1 MFVSNHLRHSAS
13 AWKPVPWMV
22 TELGGFRFDGNIMPF
37 GAIVVA
43 VEDRGRIQS
52 IMKTTAKGHLI
63 PKQIFT
69 DRLTSRW

>member
-1 MFVSNHLRHSAS
+1 
-13 AWKPVPWMV
+13 
-22 TELGGFRFDGNIMPF
+22 MPF